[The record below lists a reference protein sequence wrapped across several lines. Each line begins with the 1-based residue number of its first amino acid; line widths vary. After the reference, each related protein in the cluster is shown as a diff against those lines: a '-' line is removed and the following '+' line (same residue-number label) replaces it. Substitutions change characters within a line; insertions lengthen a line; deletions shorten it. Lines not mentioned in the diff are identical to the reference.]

1 MRRRGYISPKIET
14 NKNFSTA
21 YDNASGNKQKRP
33 DVVKFGSNLEEN
45 LKSLLLSYTAGTWK
59 TSDYEFFHISD
70 PKPRLISKLPFED
83 HVIQWAAL
91 NLTESYLVTTFI
103 NDTYSCIKGRGTH
116 GLMKTMKRDLYYSRP
131 SDTRYYS
138 KMDVHHFYANIN
150 HAILKDQY
158 RRKIKDPK
166 LLSFLDEVVDSFQQ
180 GLPLGIKLSQL
191 LANLNLSSFDH
202 DAKNCFHIMD
212 DPDRMA
218 YWTSRYITDKI
229 ATAHSIEDQMLLD
242 KGSLYLAGLFKR
254 FVSEG
259 LRYYYRYADDI
270 VMLHSDKTFL
280 HIMTELAIMHISRD
294 LLLQIKPNWKISPI
308 EPDGLD
314 YVGYVFFH
322 DHTMVRKRNKQAL
335 CRQVSELRKKGLTNE
350 EIRLKAAS
358 RVGFVSHAD
367 TKNLLTTLG
376 MEQRLGKLIK
386 KRKKKAPFEG
396 LDPELDKQSIETI
409 LFDESAPGANENDR
423 LIHLIDFKVE
433 DSVVEK
439 NDDGTPKKRIAIRY
453 NMIDHV
459 DDGPEPEYHWQEKE
473 WYSFSGSKIMIEQ
486 AESDFSR
493 DDLPI
498 PTVVK
503 LMYNDKKKKF
513 YKFT

>member
-14 NKNFSTA
+14 DKNFTTA
-21 YDNASGNKQKRP
+21 FESSSKNKHKRP

-45 LKSLLLSYTAGTWK
+45 LKSLLLSYTAGDWK
-59 TSDYEFFHISD
+59 TSDYEFFHITD
-70 PKPRLISKLPFED
+70 PKPRLISKLPFKD

-91 NLTESYLVTTFI
+91 NLAEDYLVTTFI

-116 GLMKTMKRDLYYSRP
+116 GLMKTLKRDLYCSNP

-150 HAILKDQY
+150 HSILKDQY

-202 DAKNCFHIMD
+202 DAKNCFHIIY
-212 DPDRMA
+212 DPERLA

-229 ATAHSIEDQMLLD
+229 ATVHTAEDQMQIE
-242 KGSLYLAGLFKR
+242 KGSIYLARLFKGY
-254 FVSEG
+254 VSNG

-294 LLLQIKPNWKISPI
+294 LLLDVKSDWRVAPI

-314 YVGYVFFH
+314 YVGYVFF
-322 DHTMVRKRNKQAL
+322 
-335 CRQVSELRKKGLTNE
+335 
-350 EIRLKAAS
+350 
-358 RVGFVSHAD
+358 
-367 TKNLLTTLG
+367 
-376 MEQRLGKLIK
+376 
-386 KRKKKAPFEG
+386 
-396 LDPELDKQSIETI
+396 TI
-409 LFDESAPGANENDR
+409 IPWSESATNR
-423 LIHLIDFKVE
+423 LCAGRWP
-433 DSVVEK
+433 SYEK
-439 NDDGTPKKRIAIRY
+439 KD
-453 NMIDHV
+453 
-459 DDGPEPEYHWQEKE
+459 
-473 WYSFSGSKIMIEQ
+473 
-486 AESDFSR
+486 
-493 DDLPI
+493 
-498 PTVVK
+498 
-503 LMYNDKKKKF
+503 
-513 YKFT
+513 